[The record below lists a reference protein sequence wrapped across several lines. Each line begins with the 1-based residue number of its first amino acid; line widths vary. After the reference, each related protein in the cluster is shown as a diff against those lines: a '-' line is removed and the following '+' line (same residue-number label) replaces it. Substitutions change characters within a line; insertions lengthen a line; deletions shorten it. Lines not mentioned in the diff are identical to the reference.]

1 MTGSPSLMLDYHI
14 YIAENIEIMSKLFYQ
29 KMRAQIN
36 SISGAT
42 RTPNQL
48 IRSPLDFRLYR
59 IYEGVFIYDYH
70 LWGLNMSILSTFSI
84 ISTQVAPRLHQ
95 GSSGKAAHIIKTTS
109 QNSIFLSGII
119 DAMFFH
125 QRD

>member
-14 YIAENIEIMSKLFYQ
+14 YIAEYIEIMSKLIYQ
-29 KMRAQIN
+29 RMRAQIN

-48 IRSPLDFRLYR
+48 IRSPLDLRLYR
-59 IYEGVFIYDYH
+59 IYEGVFVYNTH
-70 LWGLNMSILSTFSI
+70 LWRLKASILSTFSI

-95 GSSGKAAHIIKTTS
+95 LSSGKAIHTI
-109 QNSIFLSGII
+109 NIFHLL
-119 DAMFFH
+119 
-125 QRD
+125 